1 MFVSVSHGQVRED
14 PFQCH
19 IRKAPMYVSL
29 HFGLIQEIHLPFDD
43 TVVISF
49 ALFLSS
55 AIRDAIR
62 SCNFDIFTRVHEQFI
77 AP

>member
-49 ALFLSS
+49 ALFFVIGDQRCYSFL
-55 AIRDAIR
+55 
-62 SCNFDIFTRVHEQFI
+62 QF
-77 AP
+77 